1 MPAARFAGLLLFAL
15 ATHTHAL
22 HQSMQC
28 DLSLFTRYGQ
38 DWADGAVPYVDRYEP
53 KTPVVFWAFRGV
65 GWRNPPV
72 ALYLATAGLIA
83 LAASQL
89 RRPAAG
95 FLLVGFSASL
105 PYVHMYGAILIPLL
119 TLAVAWAGRW
129 PGAAGAAFALAI
141 GIFPPAGLCGLALL
155 PAATWRPAGR
165 FLLGAS
171 VVAVLL
177 ATHAAVGGYWAGF
190 LDAMEANRRYAALN
204 RVTVAEHVRRWWQEV
219 RTLAV
224 VAPLVPA
231 SVALALSVLVVRR
244 RHLTAE
250 HRTWLLVGTL
260 WLLTTQAAT
269 FAGGRHFTH
278 YYFPLVGPLAVLS
291 AGGLVTLSGRA
302 LRLTLAAFVVATLA
316 INWSHH
322 LPDLLAARR
331 LDPAHERTPVVV
343 AAAYL
348 NATLPPGEPVLV
360 ATWDRWAELYWRV
373 RRPSP
378 SRQVVPFNLAETRSE
393 LFAEWADDVLA
404 HPPDWIVTDDST
416 FGPGVSD
423 EVLARRAGG
432 FGGPALVGTPA
443 FDQLRAFVRREY
455 TVHVT
460 AADLAILRRS
470 RP

>member
-15 ATHTHAL
+15 VTHTHAL

-38 DWADGAVPYVDRYEP
+38 DWADGALPYVDRYEP

-72 ALYLATAGLIA
+72 ALYLATTGLIA
-83 LAASQL
+83 FAASQL
-89 RRPAAG
+89 RQPAAG
-95 FLLVGFSASL
+95 VLLVGFSASL
-105 PYVHMYGAILIPLL
+105 PYVHMYGALLIPLM
-119 TLAVAWAGRW
+119 TLSVSWAGRW
-129 PGAAGAAFALAI
+129 PVASGAAFTLAV

-155 PAATWRPAGR
+155 PLVIWRAAGG
-165 FLLGAS
+165 FLLGAGA
-171 VVAVLL
+171 VAGLL
-177 ATHAAVGGYWAGF
+177 ALHAAVGGYWGDF

-204 RVTVAEHVRRWWQEV
+204 RVGVGEHIQRWGQEV

-224 VAPLVPA
+224 IAPLVPA
-231 SVALALSVLVVRR
+231 SVALSLSVLVTRR

-250 HRTWLLVGTL
+250 FRTQLVIGGL

-278 YYFPLVGPLAVLS
+278 YYFPLVGPLAVL
-291 AGGLVTLSGRA
+291 AAVGLDMFPARPR
-302 LRLTLAAFVVATLA
+302 RLALAAFVVVTLA
-316 INWSHH
+316 VNWSSH

-331 LDPAHERTPVVV
+331 LDPAHERTPVVI

-348 NATLPPGEPVLV
+348 NATVPPGETVLV
-360 ATWDRWAELYWRV
+360 ATWNRWAELYWRV

-378 SRQVVPFNLAETRSE
+378 SRQVVPFNLAETRPE
-393 LFAEWADDVLA
+393 LFAEWAEDVLA
-404 HPPDWIVTDDST
+404 HPPEWIVTDDST

-423 EVLARRAGG
+423 EVLASRASG

-443 FDQLRAFVRREY
+443 FDRLRAFVRREY

-460 AADLAILRRS
+460 AADLSILRRS